1 MNKHDETAENKLS
14 GRRQE
19 LKSRRMPRK
28 ITMRHS
34 KKILAAAGLLFATGA
49 MGTAQA
55 DDDRNGTVLYTSAT
69 RGGRLSCIAVNV
81 SKKALTITMSIID
94 GTGTEPTV
102 LAGPTQ
108 IVTDPGLEGSLDLGQ
123 FTDPSSEGY
132 CVFQLSGTR
141 NRDDVRAVLVSNKAT
156 TQTLP
161 PPDNSIFPYFIT
173 RVIEA
178 H

>member
-1 MNKHDETAENKLS
+1 MNNHHEASEES
-14 GRRQE
+14 
-19 LKSRRMPRK
+19 KSRQMLGGRQRS
-28 ITMRHS
+28 ISR
-34 KKILAAAGLLFATGA
+34 ILAAAGILIATGA
-49 MGTAQA
+49 AGTAQA
-55 DDDRNGTVLYTSAT
+55 DTTLYTSAT

-81 SKKALTITMSIID
+81 SKKTLTITMSIID

-108 IVTDPGLEGSLDLGQ
+108 VATAPGLEASLDLGQ

-132 CVFQLSGTR
+132 CVFQVSGTG

-173 RVIEA
+173 RVLEA

>member
-1 MNKHDETAENKLS
+1 
-14 GRRQE
+14 
-19 LKSRRMPRK
+19 
-28 ITMRHS
+28 
-34 KKILAAAGLLFATGA
+34 
-49 MGTAQA
+49 
-55 DDDRNGTVLYTSAT
+55 
-69 RGGRLSCIAVNV
+69 
-81 SKKALTITMSIID
+81 MSIID

-108 IVTDPGLEGSLDLGQ
+108 VATAPGLEASLDLGQ

-132 CVFQLSGTR
+132 CVFQVSGTG

-161 PPDNSIFPYFIT
+161 DNSTFPYFIT
-173 RVIEA
+173 RALEA

>member
-1 MNKHDETAENKLS
+1 MNNHHEASEES
-14 GRRQE
+14 
-19 LKSRRMPRK
+19 KSRQMLGGRQRS
-28 ITMRHS
+28 ISR
-34 KKILAAAGLLFATGA
+34 ILAAAGILIATGA
-49 MGTAQA
+49 AGTAQA
-55 DDDRNGTVLYTSAT
+55 DTTLYTSAT

-81 SKKALTITMSIID
+81 SKKTLTITMSIID
-94 GTGTEPTV
+94 GITNKTEPTV

-132 CVFQLSGTR
+132 CVFQVSGTG
-141 NRDDVRAVLVSNKAT
+141 NRDDVRAILVSNKAT

-161 PPDNSIFPYFIT
+161 DNGGTFPYFIT
-173 RVIEA
+173 RALEA

>member
-1 MNKHDETAENKLS
+1 MNNHHEAAEES
-14 GRRQE
+14 
-19 LKSRRMPRK
+19 KSRQMLGGRQRS
-28 ITMRHS
+28 ISR
-34 KKILAAAGLLFATGA
+34 ILAAAGILIATGA
-49 MGTAQA
+49 VGTAQA
-55 DDDRNGTVLYTSAT
+55 DTTLYTSAT

-81 SKKALTITMSIID
+81 SKKTLTITMSIID
-94 GTGTEPTV
+94 GITNKTEPTV

-108 IVTDPGLEGSLDLGQ
+108 IVTDPGLEASLDLGQ

-161 PPDNSIFPYFIT
+161 DNSTFPYFIT
-173 RVIEA
+173 RVLEA

>member
-108 IVTDPGLEGSLDLGQ
+108 IVTDPGLEASLDLGQ

-161 PPDNSIFPYFIT
+161 DNSTFPYFIT